1 MSLPDISHSSRHAEQ
16 LCESMDFSGFD
27 VIVGVGG
34 DGTFHECINGM
45 MKRSAAKGKQ
55 PAPLALIA
63 AGTGNSFMH
72 ELRCFKL
79 KSAVYHILRGVN
91 YPIDI
96 CRLTFGDGS
105 TCYSFNSIHWGI
117 ASKIMLTAERLRWM
131 GSAMRYTTACFM
143 EIVGGEKAQLAK
155 VVVTD
160 ENDREVEY
168 NDKFI
173 VAIANNIITASR
185 GMKMAPEAK
194 IDDGLVTNTFAFYSS
209 RLLFFFF
216 QLTTLCRQIDL
227 LLIKATST
235 LNLLDIFRRTYDGSH
250 TDLPYVI
257 YQKVKKFSIT
267 PYKESETG
275 ELEEV
280 EEIIDVD
287 GELKGCT
294 PFTCEVLPQVRHHNH
309 NNRHCSSSCHL
320 LSQSN
325 SLLASL

>member
-1 MSLPDISHSSRHAEQ
+1 
-16 LCESMDFSGFD
+16 MDFSGFD
-27 VIVGVGG
+27 VVVGVGG

-194 IDDGLVTNTFAFYSS
+194 IDDGLVTRLLQLNLYSNLASPDSHFYANRLICCSS
-209 RLLFFFF
+209 RRRRRSTCSTSSGGP
-216 QLTTLCRQIDL
+216 TTARTRTCP
-227 LLIKATST
+227 TSST
-235 LNLLDIFRRTYDGSH
+235 RR
-250 TDLPYVI
+250 
-257 YQKVKKFSIT
+257 
-267 PYKESETG
+267 
-275 ELEEV
+275 
-280 EEIIDVD
+280 
-287 GELKGCT
+287 
-294 PFTCEVLPQVRHHNH
+294 
-309 NNRHCSSSCHL
+309 
-320 LSQSN
+320 
-325 SLLASL
+325 

>member
-1 MSLPDISHSSRHAEQ
+1 MHVTDIPHSSRHAEQ
-16 LCESMDFSGFD
+16 LCETMDFSGFD
-27 VIVGVGG
+27 VVVGVGG

-45 MKRSAAKGKQ
+45 MRRAAATGKQ

-160 ENDREVEY
+160 ENDKEVEY

-194 IDDGLVTNTFAFYSS
+194 IDDGLVTKI
-209 RLLFFFF
+209 L
-216 QLTTLCRQIDL
+216 Q
-227 LLIKATST
+227 
-235 LNLLDIFRRTYDGSH
+235 LNLLSGLCSH
-250 TDLPYVI
+250 RSL
-257 YQKVKKFSIT
+257 
-267 PYKESETG
+267 
-275 ELEEV
+275 L
-280 EEIIDVD
+280 
-287 GELKGCT
+287 LA
-294 PFTCEVLPQVRHHNH
+294 
-309 NNRHCSSSCHL
+309 NRLICCSSRRRQRSTC
-320 LSQSN
+320 STS
-325 SLLASL
+325 SGGPTTARTRTCPTSSTRR

>member
-1 MSLPDISHSSRHAEQ
+1 
-16 LCESMDFSGFD
+16 MDFSGFD
-27 VIVGVGG
+27 VVVGVGG

-45 MKRSAAKGKQ
+45 MRRSAKGKQ

-96 CRLTFGDGS
+96 CRLTFGDSS
-105 TCYSFNSIHWGI
+105 TCFSFNSIHWGI

-194 IDDGLVTNTFAFYSS
+194 IDDGL
-209 RLLFFFF
+209 
-216 QLTTLCRQIDL
+216 IDL

-275 ELEEV
+275 ELEEI

-294 PFTCEVLPQVRHHNH
+294 PFTCEVLPQTLRIV
-309 NNRHCSSSCHL
+309 L
-320 LSQSN
+320 
-325 SLLASL
+325 

>member
-1 MSLPDISHSSRHAEQ
+1 MYVIRRHAEQ
-16 LCESMDFSGFD
+16 LCETMDFEAFD
-27 VIVGVGG
+27 VVVGVGG

-45 MKRSAAKGKQ
+45 MKREAAGRKTV
-55 PAPLALIA
+55 PLALIA

-79 KSAVYHILRGVN
+79 KSAIYHILRGVN

-105 TCYSFNSIHWGI
+105 SCYSFNSIHWGI

-155 VVVTD
+155 VVVVD
-160 ENDREVEY
+160 ENDKEVEY
-168 NDKFI
+168 TDKFI
-173 VAIANNIITASR
+173 VAIANNIITASK

-194 IDDGLVTNTFAFYSS
+194 IDDGL
-209 RLLFFFF
+209 
-216 QLTTLCRQIDL
+216 IDL
-227 LLIKATST
+227 LLIKSTST

-257 YQKVKKFSIT
+257 YQKVKKFTIT
-267 PYKESETG
+267 PYKENSESG
-275 ELEEV
+275 QLEEV

-294 PFTCEVLPQVRHHNH
+294 PFTCEVIPR
-309 NNRHCSSSCHL
+309 
-320 LSQSN
+320 
-325 SLLASL
+325 SLRIVL